1 MRLPMLR
8 QRVQTMVDH
17 HNIAST
23 GQADWYP
30 VAFFLRGEADEV
42 LGGLLGEI
50 WAGWLH
56 VKNTG
61 GGRAGAGAGLRPG
74 THEACGSLCA
84 GARLPR
90 CIPGH
95 LQFPYIL
102 RPSSQRSIVDRDTR
116 QDVHTRGSRWL
127 FQPILCPAL
136 ITNSET
142 SVQPSTLQDVLE
154 AQNNAH
160 TGHPQYIWF
169 CYASR

>member
-1 MRLPMLR
+1 MESAAAPYRRTGLNETPDYSEENVMC
-8 QRVQTMVDH
+8 DH
-17 HNIAST
+17 AIAPIVRGAVSQ
-23 GQADWYP
+23 GLV
-30 VAFFLRGEADEV
+30 VAFGLNPVLVPVGPFERRVPFHRLKRSRCVAGVTPSIKGADAQIRIFCV
-42 LGGLLGEI
+42 S
-50 WAGWLH
+50 
-56 VKNTG
+56 
-61 GGRAGAGAGLRPG
+61 
-74 THEACGSLCA
+74 AC
-84 GARLPR
+84 
-90 CIPGH
+90 
-95 LQFPYIL
+95 
-102 RPSSQRSIVDRDTR
+102 QRSIVDRDTR